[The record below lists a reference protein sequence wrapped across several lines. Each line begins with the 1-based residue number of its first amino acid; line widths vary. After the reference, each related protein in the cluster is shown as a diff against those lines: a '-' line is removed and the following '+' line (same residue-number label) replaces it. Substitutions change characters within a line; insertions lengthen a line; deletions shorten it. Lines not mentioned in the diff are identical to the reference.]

1 MKSSILLT
9 LVALMSTGC
18 FSAHAHYTPPIV
30 YAPPPPAQPAVVIT
44 PSSVAIQWHYV
55 YINTTWV
62 RRAGPPPRG
71 SFYHAHPSH
80 RNTVIV
86 HRSSNGYRAPAYRSS
101 SRPSNHRHVVSPGNS
116 HPRPSVRSSQSRSST
131 RNSHNR
137 GTSQSNKKNG
147 RSTRRR

>member
-1 MKSSILLT
+1 MKSSILLAF
-9 LVALMSTGC
+9 VALMSTGC

-30 YAPPPPAQPAVVIT
+30 YAPPAQPAVVIT

-71 SFYHAHPSH
+71 SVYHAHPSH
-80 RNTVIV
+80 RHSVIV
-86 HRSSNGYRAPAYRSS
+86 HRSSSGHRAPAYRSS
-101 SRPSNHRHVVSPGNS
+101 GRSTNHRHVV
-116 HPRPSVRSSQSRSST
+116 RPSNSQRRSSVRTNQSRSST
-131 RNSHNR
+131 RNSHSR
-137 GTSQSNKKNG
+137 GTNQTNNKNG